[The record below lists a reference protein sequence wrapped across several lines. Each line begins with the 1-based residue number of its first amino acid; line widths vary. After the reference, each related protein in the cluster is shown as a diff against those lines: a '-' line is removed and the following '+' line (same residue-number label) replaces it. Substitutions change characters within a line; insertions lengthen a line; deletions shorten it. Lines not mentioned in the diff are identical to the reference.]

1 MASKANPGNRGT
13 TQTGY
18 GKHADRRTKRL
29 RTREAQEQAAVDEFW
44 KAMEL
49 GEAYARFDDMDDD
62 DE

>member
-1 MASKANPGNRGT
+1 MASQANPGNRGT

-29 RTREAQEQAAVDEFW
+29 RTRAAQEDAAVEEW
-44 KAMEL
+44 EQ
-49 GEAYARFDDMDDD
+49 GED